1 MKGLQIIES
10 NSQLL
15 NALHAAVAREQG
27 DSPDA
32 FPRESPM
39 HSLNILVADD
49 RSANRIIL
57 AKILENAGHH
67 VIAVKDG
74 QELLDVIEDHDFD
87 VVLAD
92 MHMPDMSG
100 IEAYQ
105 IYSFAHASDAAAVPF
120 VIVTADVTKANISA
134 CEEAGLTEVIGKPID
149 SKKLFRTLER
159 VVEDKTVK
167 MDKAGAEPVVSETK
181 SAPLINETKADE
193 LLLMEP
199 GTSLLS
205 LIMDGFIADTSV
217 AIKLMEEAIRERNIT
232 QLREQAHALT
242 GSAANIG
249 LSRLQAA
256 ARELEHLSDKQLAS
270 VNLSRI
276 KALASLSSESVNALA
291 RYCGLNEA
299 SVTTLQ
305 MPH

>member
-1 MKGLQIIES
+1 M
-10 NSQLL
+10 
-15 NALHAAVAREQG
+15 
-27 DSPDA
+27 
-32 FPRESPM
+32 
-39 HSLNILVADD
+39 
-49 RSANRIIL
+49 
-57 AKILENAGHH
+57 
-67 VIAVKDG
+67 
-74 QELLDVIEDHDFD
+74 
-87 VVLAD
+87 
-92 MHMPDMSG
+92 
-100 IEAYQ
+100 
-105 IYSFAHASDAAAVPF
+105 
-120 VIVTADVTKANISA
+120 
-134 CEEAGLTEVIGKPID
+134 
-149 SKKLFRTLER
+149 
-159 VVEDKTVK
+159 
-167 MDKAGAEPVVSETK
+167 
-181 SAPLINETKADE
+181 
-193 LLLMEP
+193 LMEP

-276 KALASLSSESVNALA
+276 KALSSLSSESVNALS

-299 SVTTLQ
+299 SVTRLQ